1 MKGAPHVTW
10 RCCVCSNLEPNG
22 RGRWH
27 VTSVPTW
34 WLVRVDRLRDKGRH
48 RTDEAKSFTARA
60 EKHVD
65 SGWNE
70 KCDRL
75 DRRVPAM
82 RWLSLFLLLG
92 GVQAWF
98 FCRD

>member
-1 MKGAPHVTW
+1 MVA
-10 RCCVCSNLEPNG
+10 
-22 RGRWH
+22 
-27 VTSVPTW
+27 
-34 WLVRVDRLRDKGRH
+34 VRVDRLCDKGRY
-48 RTDEAKSFTARA
+48 RADEASFLKASA

-75 DRRVPAM
+75 DRRVSAM

-92 GVQAWF
+92 GMQAWF